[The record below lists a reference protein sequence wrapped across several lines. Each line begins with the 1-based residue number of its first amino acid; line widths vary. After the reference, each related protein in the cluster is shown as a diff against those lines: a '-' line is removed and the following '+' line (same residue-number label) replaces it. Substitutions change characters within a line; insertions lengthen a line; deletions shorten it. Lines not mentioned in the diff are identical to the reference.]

1 MQIQFNNPEYVKQ
14 RQEVKPLSLEEMTY
28 AIDIINDMYC
38 KVQTHNLPTID
49 EINLVQRLIFEY
61 ENLKHSN
68 EVKCQCCYKNTT
80 ADIDVNYELV
90 NSKTNE

>member
-1 MQIQFNNPEYVKQ
+1 MIVFNSPEYAKQ
-14 RQEVKPLSLEEMTY
+14 RQEVKPLSLEEMTWLVHALNATAY
-28 AIDIINDMYC
+28 
-38 KVQTHNLPTID
+38 KVDSQ
-49 EINLVQRLIFEY
+49 LVEYLQRLIFEY

-90 NSKTNE
+90 NSKTNG

>member
-1 MQIQFNNPEYVKQ
+1 MSTIKFNDPEYAKQ
-14 RQEVKPLSLEEMTY
+14 RQEVNPLSLEEMQ
-28 AIDIINDMYC
+28 DVVEVLNDMC
-38 KVQTHNLPTID
+38 HGFKPTFKRI
-49 EINLVQRLIFEY
+49 ESIQRMIFEY

-90 NSKTNE
+90 NSKTNG